1 MFIVIKVN
9 GEMDVQMEKALKDII
24 NKILLIL
31 ELLSM
36 ALRQVMELIL
46 GITVPVNI
54 LDSSQKD

>member
-36 ALRQVMELIL
+36 ALRQVTELIL